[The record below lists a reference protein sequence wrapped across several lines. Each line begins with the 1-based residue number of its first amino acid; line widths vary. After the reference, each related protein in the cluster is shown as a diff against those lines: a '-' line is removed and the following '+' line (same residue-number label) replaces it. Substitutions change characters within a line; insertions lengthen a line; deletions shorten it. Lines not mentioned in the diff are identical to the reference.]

1 MLKIEAKLII
11 PFAFFILSAFNSTK
25 STFEVISPSKKY
37 TANFSVEKCE
47 NDLCNG
53 KSNIKLFKNEFKT
66 PYGVSTPQEERSGG
80 SEVLSNKKLFQ
91 TFSSEDLN
99 FFLDKKNKPS
109 INIIQLYNEQSP
121 LIFLDFNFDGEEDL
135 AIRNA
140 NNSGYGGPSY
150 DIYLFDKN
158 KKKFSINKALT
169 EIAST
174 NLGMFKTDTKRKRII
189 AFSKSGCCWHKTI
202 EYAVKSDKPIE
213 LYKLTEDATQNNG
226 ELVEV
231 TTEIFKNNKWSK
243 TIKKYKSSEYYKN

>member
-53 KSNIKLFKNEFKT
+53 KSNIKLFKN
-66 PYGVSTPQEERSGG
+66 
-80 SEVLSNKKLFQ
+80 KKLFQ

-135 AIRNA
+135 AIRNG